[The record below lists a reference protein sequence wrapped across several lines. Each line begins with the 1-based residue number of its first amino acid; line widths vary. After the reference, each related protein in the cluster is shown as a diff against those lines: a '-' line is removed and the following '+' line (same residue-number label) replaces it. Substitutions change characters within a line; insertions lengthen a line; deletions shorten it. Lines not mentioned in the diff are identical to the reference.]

1 MVLGSEA
8 EVEWLMA
15 AVTQGELEISEV
27 QLETLSSVV
36 RLVQFSTALPSN
48 VAFRLNFNRF

>member
-1 MVLGSEA
+1 MALRSEA

-15 AVTQGELEISEV
+15 AVIQGELEIAEM
-27 QLETLSSVV
+27 QLKTLSSVV

-48 VAFRLNFNRF
+48 IAFRLNFNRF